1 MNKGTNS
8 KSRWNLS
15 RVRRHDRVDPKN
27 ELIGI
32 MQDRLIDPIATEK
45 QRLLKLQ
52 GEDRRNHKKFGSL
65 DAKGVADE
73 LHTMINI
80 KCKKN
85 RPPKNHRNLPS
96 IQLSLD

>member
-1 MNKGTNS
+1 MGSKGL
-8 KSRWNLS
+8 WNLS
-15 RVRRHDRVDPKN
+15 RVRRHDRIDPNN
-27 ELIGI
+27 ELISI

-52 GEDRRNHKKFGSL
+52 GEDRRNHKRFGSL

-73 LHTMINI
+73 LHSMINF

-85 RPPKNHRNLPS
+85 RPPTS
-96 IQLSLD
+96 Q